1 MTSERTWTTVLI
13 EIYYWREH
21 RWKSN
26 EDSEEEEEDEGKES
40 RPKNVDAAMQLVP
53 VLSRWCKP
61 AQCVSTSPGG
71 SITLEWIRDKYRVTC
86 SVLMQAKDREVY
98 VAKYP
103 AHGDPVKRA
112 FPFSTEDS
120 TNHETIAKMLS
131 GFLNDIMEGEQK
143 AEPASAAAPKGQQRT
158 WTSVLIEIYKL
169 RVYRWKSDYYDE
181 DSEEEEDKGKES
193 RLQNVDAAMQLVPV
207 LARWCEPAQCVSS
220 SRGGAIILAWSQTED
235 RVTCVVRA
243 QSVCVDKYPTHG
255 NPAFRTFPF
264 SVEDST
270 NHETIAKTLCGFLN
284 DIMEGEQKT
293 KAEESAASKS
303 QQPTRSVKVAFTHL
317 TRAII
322 DEICALAADHVTF
335 KQFDYEPY
343 KTVCALIERRIE
355 ILNRRAGGE
364 TIAEPTPDLADLVKQ
379 VIGK

>member
-103 AHGDPVKRA
+103 VHGDPVKRA

-120 TNHETIAKMLS
+120 TNHETIAKTLK
-131 GFLNDIMEGEQK
+131 GFINDIMDEQK
-143 AEPASAAAPKGQQRT
+143 EKAAAPQGQQRT
-158 WTSVLIEIYKL
+158 
-169 RVYRWKSDYYDE
+169 
-181 DSEEEEDKGKES
+181 
-193 RLQNVDAAMQLVPV
+193 N
-207 LARWCEPAQCVSS
+207 
-220 SRGGAIILAWSQTED
+220 
-235 RVTCVVRA
+235 
-243 QSVCVDKYPTHG
+243 
-255 NPAFRTFPF
+255 
-264 SVEDST
+264 
-270 NHETIAKTLCGFLN
+270 
-284 DIMEGEQKT
+284 
-293 KAEESAASKS
+293 
-303 QQPTRSVKVAFTHL
+303 VKVAFTHL
-317 TRAII
+317 TRQII
-322 DEICALAADHVTF
+322 DEIRALAADHIKF
-335 KQFDYEPY
+335 RQIDSEPY